1 MSKCYVKKENGEVVA
16 FSRNPM
22 DGINTEA
29 DTTDD
34 DVVEYLSN
42 GTALQQAQKF
52 VREELVFAD
61 IQILYHQDS
70 DSRKIATLTAWRTYR
85 KELRNY
91 VQAGAIVDPKPVRPS

>member
-29 DTTDD
+29 DTTDA